1 MKDRIKIAHCSIAL
15 KISEETVKLKN
26 SAELRKIVMSIP
38 YS

>member
-26 SAELRKIVMSIP
+26 SAGKL
-38 YS
+38 